1 MVALTSKTQRAVC
14 ALALLSLTSCDP
26 LVGVSLR
33 INVPAATQAAY
44 SGGYPAEVVVLYHR
58 SGMIGEIEYYRV
70 GVLCEATPQPI
81 TFKAG
86 FGGIGCAD
94 EKPVKAWI
102 LPLGPGDKRACGQ
115 SPEPERLLDKQV
127 SEKPWGEAVVFPG
140 VKNSCGNRETEVDV
154 NLTAPAQK

>member
-1 MVALTSKTQRAVC
+1 MAALTPKTQLAAC
-14 ALALLSLTSCDP
+14 ALVVISLTSCDP

-33 INVPAATQAAY
+33 VNVPAATQAAY

-70 GVLCEATPQPI
+70 GVLCEATAQPI

-86 FGGIGCAD
+86 FGGIGCAN

-102 LPLGPGDKRACGQ
+102 LPLAGDKPVCGQ
-115 SPEPERLLDKQV
+115 SPEPQRLLDRQV
-127 SEKPWGEAVVFPG
+127 AEKPWGEAVVFPG
-140 VKNSCGNRETEVDV
+140 VKNSCGNRDTEVDV
-154 NLTAPAQK
+154 NLAAPTPN